1 MRNWIDTLKHG
12 AKLIA
17 RKLGVELKRYSLD
30 TSDSA
35 RLQRIFE
42 YHNIDLVLDVGAN
55 IGQYCTFL
63 RKLGYRGKVVSF
75 EPLLSAYEQLLQ
87 RSRKDKNWTIAPRTA
102 IGERP
107 GEITLHISGN
117 LQSSSVL
124 NMLDAH
130 IRSAPESAYVG
141 ERRVAIHRLDEIARS
156 HVDAA
161 RSSYL
166 KIDVQGYESQV
177 LDGASGILPRIM
189 GIQMELSLIP
199 LYDRQMLYRA
209 MIDKLDA
216 LGYELHAVLPVFSD
230 ARSGRLLQM
239 DGIFIRKS

>member
-1 MRNWIDTLKHG
+1 MKSYI
-12 AKLIA
+12 
-17 RKLGVELKRYSLD
+17 KRFIRYFGFDIRRYNPAS
-30 TSDSA
+30 SESA
-35 RLQRIFE
+35 RLMRILSAHE
-42 YHNIDLVLDVGAN
+42 VNLVLDVGAN
-55 IGQYCTFL
+55 TGQYCLFL
-63 RKLGYRGKVVSF
+63 REFGYRGKVVSF
-75 EPLLSAYEQLLQ
+75 EPLLSAYEQLLK
-87 RSRKDKNWTIAPRTA
+87 RSRKDRHWIIAPRTA
-102 IGERP
+102 IGERT
-107 GEITLHISGN
+107 GEITLQISGN
-117 LQSSSVL
+117 SQSSSVL

-130 IRSAPESAYVG
+130 ICSAPESAYVG
-141 ERRVAIHRLDEIARS
+141 EQQVAMHRLDEIARS

-177 LDGASGILPRIM
+177 LDGASGILPRIT
-189 GIQMELSLIP
+189 GIQIELSLVP

>member
-1 MRNWIDTLKHG
+1 MKSYI
-12 AKLIA
+12 
-17 RKLGVELKRYSLD
+17 KRFIRYFGFDIRRYNPAS
-30 TSDSA
+30 SESA
-35 RLQRIFE
+35 RLMRILSAHE
-42 YHNIDLVLDVGAN
+42 VNLVLDVGAN
-55 IGQYCTFL
+55 TGQYCLFL
-63 RKLGYRGKVVSF
+63 REFGYRGKVVSF
-75 EPLLSAYEQLLQ
+75 EPLLSAYEQLLK
-87 RSRKDKNWTIAPRTA
+87 RSRKDRHWIIAPRTA
-102 IGERP
+102 IGERT
-107 GEITLHISGN
+107 GEITLQISGN
-117 LQSSSVL
+117 SQSSSVL

-130 IRSAPESAYVG
+130 ICSAPESAYVG
-141 ERRVAIHRLDEIARS
+141 EQQVAMHRLDEIARS

-161 RSSYL
+161 RASYL

-177 LDGASGILPRIM
+177 LDGASGILPRIT
-189 GIQMELSLIP
+189 GIQIELSLVP

>member
-1 MRNWIDTLKHG
+1 
-12 AKLIA
+12 
-17 RKLGVELKRYSLD
+17 V
-30 TSDSA
+30 
-35 RLQRIFE
+35 
-42 YHNIDLVLDVGAN
+42 DLVLDVGAN
-55 IGQYCTFL
+55 TGQYSSFL
-63 RKLGYRGKVVSF
+63 REFGYRGKVVSF
-75 EPLLSAYEQLLQ
+75 EPLLSAYEQLLK
-87 RSRKDKNWTIAPRTA
+87 RSRKDPNWIVIPRTA
-102 IGERP
+102 VGERS

-117 LQSSSVL
+117 SQSSSVL

-130 IRSAPESAYVG
+130 LFSAPESSYVG
-141 ERRVAIHRLDEIARS
+141 EQQVAICRLDEIARCY
-156 HVDAA
+156 VEAA

-177 LDGASGILPRIM
+177 LDGASGILPLIT
-189 GIQMELSLIP
+189 GIQIELSLVP
-199 LYDRQMLYRA
+199 LYERQMLYRA